1 MTAAK
6 AAVVAKTKELA
17 ETDEAKVHAKHD
29 LQKTRDALSAD
40 QQFLVD
46 LQARC
51 DAADKEYAERTK
63 MRNEELSGVSD
74 AIAILNDDENR
85 DLFSSTFSFVQAP
98 SAPERAAAVLRKAG
112 IQTKNTALVALSST
126 VKTTR
131 SAFKKV
137 KAAIDEMV
145 TALKTEQQDEVDQQR
160 FCESELSSNQKGQ
173 DEANT
178 NVKDLE
184 VNLADMAAT
193 VDTLKK
199 EIAVLENEVAET
211 NTAIKRASEDRAA
224 ENAEFQQT
232 VADQRATQMVL
243 AKVLARL
250 REVYQKAAL
259 VQKSKALLQQEPGA
273 AAPPMPEGFDEYK
286 QQGSGGVL
294 ALIEKIAAEANDLE
308 KEALHAEQESQ
319 KAYERFV
326 KDGANSVNAANRAL
340 SAKRSQKAT
349 LESQTE

>member
-1 MTAAK
+1 MKETFESNLSQSQKEEMQSQREFDALIAAK
-6 AAVVAKTKELA
+6 TR
-17 ETDEAKVHAKHD
+17 EA
-29 LQKTRDALSAD
+29 LTAD
-40 QQFLVD
+40 QAFLVD
-46 LQARC
+46 LQERC
-51 DAADKEYAERTK
+51 SNADAEYAQRTK
-63 MRNEELSGVSD
+63 ARNLEISGVSD
-74 AIAILNDDENR
+74 AISILNDDSNR
-85 DLFSSTFSFVQAP
+85 DLFSSTFSFVQVQ

-173 DEANT
+173 DEANK

-193 VDTLKK
+193 IDTLKK

-211 NTAIKRASEDRAA
+211 NTAIKRASEDREA
-224 ENAEFQQT
+224 ENHEFQQT

-250 REVYQKAAL
+250 REVYKPAL
-259 VQKSKALLQQEPGA
+259 VQSKQEPGA
-273 AAPPMPEGFDEYK
+273 AAP
-286 QQGSGGVL
+286 
-294 ALIEKIAAEANDLE
+294 
-308 KEALHAEQESQ
+308 
-319 KAYERFV
+319 
-326 KDGANSVNAANRAL
+326 
-340 SAKRSQKAT
+340 
-349 LESQTE
+349 